1 MKDQSLMTMMSQVK
15 VSLYNHIVVPLVS
28 NDFITST

>member
-1 MKDQSLMTMMSQVK
+1 MKDQSLMTMSQVK